1 MHVAIVHDWL
11 VSMRGSERV
20 VEALCE
26 LFPDADLYTHVYDP
40 DSVSET
46 IRSHRVETTF
56 IHGLPGSRKKP
67 QLFVAL
73 MPLALQQLDLREYDL
88 VISSESGPAKGV
100 LTATDAVHVCYCHTP
115 MRYVWD
121 MYHEYLAD
129 AGRLERVVAPLVVQ
143 YLRGWDL
150 DSATQVD
157 HIVANSANVRS
168 RIRKHWRRDAEIVYP
183 PVDTKAFAPADA
195 REEGSGAELTVAGS
209 SRRGDSGAT
218 RDGFYLFA
226 GRLTS
231 YKRPDLA
238 VEAFRELDRRLVV
251 IGDGPERNE
260 LQRSAGPGIEFLGRQ
275 PREVLRRHYQR
286 CRALVFPGEE
296 DFGIVPV
303 EAMAAGR
310 PVIAFRRGGATESVV
325 EGVTGTFFE
334 SQRPEA
340 LRAAV
345 LRLES
350 MEERLDPSTIRDH
363 ARRFDRSRFKRRMLQ
378 VVERL
383 LGRSL
388 YLEEPARAVDG
399 RG

>member
-46 IRSHRVETTF
+46 IRGHRVETTF
-56 IHGLPGSRKKP
+56 VQGLPGSRKRP

-100 LTATDAVHVCYCHTP
+100 LTATDAVHLCYCHTP

-121 MYHEYLAD
+121 MYHEYRAD
-129 AGRLERVVAPLVVQ
+129 AGLLERMVAPLVVQ

-183 PVDTKAFAPADA
+183 PVDTNMFAPAGLSGG
-195 REEGSGAELTVAGS
+195 GSSVGPRVAGS
-209 SRRGDSGAT
+209 SRRGDSGAAH
-218 RDGFYLFA
+218 DGYYLFA

-238 VEAFRELDRRLVV
+238 VEAFRELDRKLVI
-251 IGDGPERNE
+251 IGDGPEMHE
-260 LQRSAGPGIEFLGRQ
+260 LQRSAGPGVEFLGSQ
-275 PREVLRRHYQR
+275 PTEVLRRHYQR

-310 PVIAFRRGGATESVV
+310 PVIAFRRGGVTESVV
-325 EGVTGTFFE
+325 EGVTGTFFD

-340 LRAAV
+340 LRDAV
-345 LRLES
+345 LRFES
-350 MEERLDPSTIRDH
+350 MEDRLDPSTIREH

-388 YLEEPARAVDG
+388 YLEEPARAVKDG
-399 RG
+399 A